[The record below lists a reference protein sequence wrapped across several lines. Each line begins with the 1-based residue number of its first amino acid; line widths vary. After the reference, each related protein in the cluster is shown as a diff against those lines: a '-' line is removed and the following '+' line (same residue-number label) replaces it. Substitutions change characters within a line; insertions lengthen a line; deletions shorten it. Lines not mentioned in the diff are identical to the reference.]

1 MSDRLRGD
9 RTRGSFEGGGQCS
22 RNRRAIH
29 RRLVGCRTTARGVL
43 SPNPLRREKL
53 RQFPSLCG
61 AHSAASDRGG
71 GACWVSGAW
80 APPGVH
86 ARTPLLDRLSHRNHS
101 AHAGV
106 GGWVFGSSGSVR
118 DNVGGR
124 RRHCFKGE
132 YSKSDTREAV
142 LSISIS
148 KYIYIYT
155 CARAFSIE
163 YAFHIYLI
171 VIVCHI

>member
-1 MSDRLRGD
+1 M
-9 RTRGSFEGGGQCS
+9 
-22 RNRRAIH
+22 
-29 RRLVGCRTTARGVL
+29 
-43 SPNPLRREKL
+43 
-53 RQFPSLCG
+53 
-61 AHSAASDRGG
+61 
-71 GACWVSGAW
+71 SGAW